1 MAKKNKLKNI
11 YVYII
16 IGVSVLVIGVLIWGF
31 VTKWKFFGSDD
42 NNNQKLQ
49 AALNKL
55 TKSYQDA
62 KEKLEKL
69 NDILRQKKE
78 LETELSKIKKDISLS
93 GDKKGQK
100 IRLLEQEIE
109 DKNKKIKDKNN
120 EIEKITRN
128 TKKEVNTVQIQL
140 NNAIQRLKDLDSAK
154 ADASKKL
161 KELEEKIGKLE
172 LEKKSLSQSGARLLL
187 RAEKAGRDKEQAQQR
202 LKYLDSTKATVSE
215 QLKVAKAKINKLQ
228 NTNTT
233 LESKIIRLQAQLIGN
248 NTKFNTREKEL
259 LGRIKDYLSETNK
272 LNSQIKKL
280 NSQTPNKETDE
291 CYTVV
296 LTILQGECHGE
307 NKELLNDLMKCRMDK
322 GWYSPYGVI
331 DGDEKYGDCPN
342 TCPHDLYNYV
352 KLKADATDTQR
363 TEFGKHTTKST
374 SYTDPQKYFVYCN
387 NWGKIKD
394 FSEVDYS
401 VPLTNRSQTHNCDVS
416 AYKSSANSQWVYLKP
431 KPNSGTTRQQML
443 GAGAMES
450 AEYTSPQL
458 YYIYCNNF
466 FKVRNIADIYDQS
479 NNDTN
484 YVTSCGDSADMCISE
499 RKEPGVTGKYN
510 CAQVAL
516 AKGYSGFTIRDSD
529 NKCYLEQPCN
539 EQKLL
544 DKDTGGK
551 RRGKVGYSNYV
562 LKEDKTNC
570 ISKTR
575 TYEKS
580 KNIISNENISEN
592 ILSKCFNT
600 GDDLLI
606 KISVDSDY
614 TQPALDTTTV
624 SKDNAFPDWN
634 EAFQI
639 TNLKQNDNL
648 YLHLFEIDITKKTDY
663 KTYDSRDR
671 FVTTKK
677 ISFEEIKKSTK
688 LTNDFLTVTENCG
701 GTDAITGCGQISF
714 NYQSRLQCV
723 NPPRILPN

>member
-31 VTKWKFFGSDD
+31 ATKWKFFGSDN

-62 KEKLEKL
+62 KEKLENL

-78 LETELSKIKKDISLS
+78 LETELSKIKTDISLS
-93 GDKKGQK
+93 DDKKLQK
-100 IRLLEQEIE
+100 IKKLEQEI
-109 DKNKKIKDKNN
+109 KNKNKEIEDKNN
-120 EIEKITRN
+120 EIERITEN
-128 TKKEVNTVQIQL
+128 TKNQVKTVQKQL
-140 NNAIQRLKDLDSAK
+140 DNAIQRLRELDSAK
-154 ADASKKL
+154 AKASEKL
-161 KELEEKIGKLE
+161 KVAKAKIGALE

-187 RAEKAGRDKEQAQQR
+187 RAEKAERDKEQAQQKIKE
-202 LKYLDSTKATVSE
+202 LESAKATVSE

-228 NTNTT
+228 NTNAT
-233 LESKIIRLQAQLIGN
+233 LESKIIRLQAQLLGK
-248 NTKFNTREKEL
+248 NTKFDKREKEL
-259 LGRIKDYLSETNK
+259 LGTIEDYLSETAK
-272 LNSQIKKL
+272 LKLQIQKL
-280 NSQTPNKETDE
+280 KSQTPNKETDK
-291 CYTVV
+291 CYSVV
-296 LTILQGECHGE
+296 LTILKGGCHGE

-322 GWYSPYGVI
+322 NWYSPYGVI
-331 DGDEKYGDCPN
+331 DGDKNYGDCPN

-363 TEFGKHTTKST
+363 TEFGKHTKKSK

-431 KPNSGTTRQQML
+431 NSGTTRQQML

-466 FKVRNIADIYDQS
+466 FKVRKIAYIYNQP
-479 NNDTN
+479 NTFTN
-484 YVTSCGDSADMCISE
+484 YVTSCDSADICSSE
-499 RKEPGVTGKYN
+499 RNEPGVKGKYN

-575 TYEKS
+575 TYAKS

-592 ILSKCFNT
+592 ILSKCFNA

-624 SKDNAFPDWN
+624 SKDNSFPDWN

-639 TNLKQNDNL
+639 TNLKQNL
-648 YLHLFEIDITKKTDY
+648 YLHLFEIDIKKKTDY

-688 LTNDFLTVTENCG
+688 LTNDFLTVTDNCG

-714 NYQSRLQCV
+714 NYQSRLQCG